1 MNRTLDGNE
10 KNYRN
15 QKMESTKDR
24 KRNTEE
30 IETNS
35 KLERERERER
45 GTMMNRTLDRNE
57 KNDRKKQNIKENK
70 DGNK

>member
-24 KRNTEE
+24 K
-30 IETNS
+30 S
-35 KLERERERER
+35 KERERPTRW
-45 GTMMNRTLDRNE
+45 
-57 KNDRKKQNIKENK
+57 
-70 DGNK
+70 

>member
-45 GTMMNRTLDRNE
+45 ERY
-57 KNDRKKQNIKENK
+57 NDE
-70 DGNK
+70 

>member
-24 KRNTEE
+24 KRNMLSTPITAIIVYTVSQSRVYLSFSFEAKRKR
-30 IETNS
+30 NS
-35 KLERERERER
+35 
-45 GTMMNRTLDRNE
+45 RN
-57 KNDRKKQNIKENK
+57 KY
-70 DGNK
+70 